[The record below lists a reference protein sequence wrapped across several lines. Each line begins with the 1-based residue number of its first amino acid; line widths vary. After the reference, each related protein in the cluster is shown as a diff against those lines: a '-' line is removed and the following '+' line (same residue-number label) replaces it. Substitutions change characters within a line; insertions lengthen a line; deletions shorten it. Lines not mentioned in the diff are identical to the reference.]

1 VKSVIAVVLGG
12 LVFAAAPRATVAQ
25 GAPALTVR
33 VVRFYRPEYQQTVVK
48 TFVEFPYISLTPTG
62 PGPGAQLSYRISVKV
77 TDSTGLT
84 LMEQPWRGHV
94 DASFRNDPRAGG
106 LEMFEFPVK
115 AGRYSLTVTVQDS
128 VGGGTLTRT
137 VPVEGFA
144 SRPAASDLVVSSQMR
159 IAGAVDTVPQSGE
172 WRRGST
178 VVRGAA
184 DVVLD
189 PIHEDRGSLYYLL
202 EAYGARPDTGAPGTV
217 ERPDSGLLSV
227 KVVDTAGHAMIQTPA
242 SKVLIGA
249 GGGIL
254 RGQLPL
260 TGLPEGHYQLETD
273 LTVDGVTTSRSAP
286 FRMGSL
292 QAALDQDQRARE
304 LALVSDSGYFGAMDE
319 AALDEAYAPLDYV
332 ARSDDQM
339 DVWKRGLTVGAKRN
353 FLIQFWARRD
363 PTPGTPKNEARERF
377 YGLIALA
384 NQKFTERGANAR
396 PGWRSDR
403 GRIFIKNGDP
413 ADRLQR
419 QNVGIAQPYEVW
431 RYASGRG
438 RWYIFV
444 DRSGFGAFE
453 LVATNDLHEPT
464 RPDWQ
469 LSLGSVAVSDIQR
482 YLNIDF
488 EQSTTQQ

>member
-1 VKSVIAVVLGG
+1 ML
-12 LVFAAAPRATVAQ
+12 AATPQGAVAQ

-48 TFVEFPYISLTPTG
+48 TFVEFPYLSLTPTG
-62 PGPGAQLSYRISVKV
+62 TGPGAQLSYRITVKV

-84 LMEQPWRGHV
+84 LMEQPWRGHA
-94 DASFRNDPRAGG
+94 DASFRLDPRATG

-144 SRPAASDLVVSSQMR
+144 TRPRASDLVVSSQMR
-159 IAGAVDTVPQSGE
+159 IAGAADTVPQGGE

-178 VVRGAA
+178 VVRAAA

-189 PIHEDRGSLYYLL
+189 PIHEERGSLYYLL
-202 EAYGARPDTGAPGTV
+202 EAYGARPDSSAPGTAQP
-217 ERPDSGLLSV
+217 PDTGTLSV
-227 KVVDTAGHAMIQTPA
+227 KVVDTAGKVLLQTPP
-242 SKVLIGA
+242 SKVLIAA

-273 LTVDGVTTSRSAP
+273 LVVDGITTSRTAP

-292 QAALDQDQRARE
+292 QTALEQDQQARE
-304 LALVSDSGYFGAMDE
+304 VALVSDSGYFGAMDE
-319 AALDEAYAPLDYV
+319 AALDEAWAPLDYV
-332 ARSDDQM
+332 ARPDDHM
-339 DVWKRGLTVGAKRN
+339 DVWKQGLTVAAKRN
-353 FLIQFWARRD
+353 FLIQFWGRRD
-363 PTPGTPKNEARERF
+363 PTPGTVKNEARERF

-384 NQKFTERGANAR
+384 NQKFTERGSNAR

-403 GRIFIKNGDP
+403 GRIFIRNGDP

-419 QNVGIAQPYEVW
+419 QNIGVAQPYEVW

-444 DRSGFGAFE
+444 DRSGFGAYE

-464 RPDWQ
+464 RPGWQ
-469 LSLGSVAVSDIQR
+469 TDLGTVAVDDIQR

-488 EQSTTQQ
+488 EQSSTQQ

>member
-1 VKSVIAVVLGG
+1 MLVGG
-12 LVFAAAPRATVAQ
+12 LAVLASPRRAAAQ
-25 GAPALTVR
+25 GAPALAIR
-33 VVRFYRPEYQQTVVK
+33 VVRFYRPEFKQTVVK
-48 TFVEFPYISLTPTG
+48 TFVEFPYVTLTPTG
-62 PGPGAQLSYRISVKV
+62 SGPGAQLSYRITVKV

-84 LMEQPWRGHV
+84 LMEQPWRGHA
-94 DASFRNDPRAGG
+94 DAAFRQDPRATG

-115 AGRYSLTVTVQDS
+115 AGSYSLTVTVEDS
-128 VGGGTLTRT
+128 VGGGKLTRT

-144 SRPAASDLVVSSQMR
+144 TRPAASDLVVASQMR
-159 IAGAVDTVPQSGE
+159 VAGAADTVPQSGE

-184 DVVLD
+184 DVALD

-202 EAYGARPDTGAPGTV
+202 EAYATRPDSGAPGAAAP
-217 ERPDSGLLSV
+217 PDTGLLSV
-227 KVVDTAGHAMIQTPA
+227 KVVDSAGRTMLQTPP
-242 SKVLIGA
+242 SKVLIAG

-260 TGLPEGHYQLETD
+260 TGLPEGSYRLQAELAVSGST
-273 LTVDGVTTSRSAP
+273 TVRSAP

-292 QAALDQDQRARE
+292 QAALEQDQRRRE
-304 LALVSDSGYFGAMDE
+304 VAEVSDSGYFGAMDE
-319 AALDEAYAPLDYV
+319 AALNEAYAPLDYL
-332 ARSDDQM
+332 AGPQDHL
-339 DVWKRGLTVGAKRN
+339 DVWKRGLTVAAKRN
-353 FLIQFWARRD
+353 FLVQFWGRRD
-363 PTPGTPKNEARERF
+363 PTPGTPKNEAREQF

-384 NQKFTERGANAR
+384 NQKFTERGSNAR

-403 GRIFIKNGDP
+403 GRIYIRNGEP

-419 QNVGIAQPYEVW
+419 QNIGTAQPYEVW
-431 RYASGRG
+431 RYASGKD

-444 DRSGFGAFE
+444 DVSGFGAFQ

-469 LSLGSVAVSDIQR
+469 HLLGTVAVDDIQR
-482 YLNIDF
+482 YLNIDL
-488 EQSTTQQ
+488 EQSSMQQ